1 MYLPEVRVCG
11 YLGARGTLGRSL
23 EAVDAWEMKTRKEV
37 VARRA
42 ATTSGLQPGTSPG
55 VSLSLLRTETRQPIE
70 RKSSTRAAAAT
81 NPKRTQ
87 VNDSK
92 MTHRL
97 LRWESSVRAAVRVP
111 SRELNRAA
119 FWQDSE
125 LAIAPQTC
133 RHQAAAAAA
142 TAFATKWSHGLES
155 LVLPSSA
162 ARPRRSARGRRSPA
176 TRRPRTSGRTR

>member
-11 YLGARGTLGRSL
+11 YLGARGTLERSL

-97 LRWESSVRAAVRVP
+97 LRWENSLFRAG
-111 SRELNRAA
+111 SR
-119 FWQDSE
+119 
-125 LAIAPQTC
+125 TC
-133 RHQAAAAAA
+133 
-142 TAFATKWSHGLES
+142 
-155 LVLPSSA
+155 
-162 ARPRRSARGRRSPA
+162 GRRNQNGEVQL
-176 TRRPRTSGRTR
+176 R